1 MTAPAVLLGLISYF
15 IVLLVLARWAEA
27 RVRKVTICI
36 SSNSW
41 FLAGKSVP
49 WYVVALG
56 MIANSV
62 SGVTFISVPGEVKS
76 RGLTYFQLVIG
87 YWMGYQLISW
97 ILLPLYYRL
106 NLTTIY
112 TYLQKRFGNN
122 SYYTGACFFLVSRL
136 TGTAARLYL
145 VAGVLHFLILENL
158 GIPFFVTALFFVFI
172 IARYTIGGGMQTL
185 VITDLFQSLVLVLA
199 AVITIILLMYML
211 GKDSITIL
219 QQSQYNYWWVT
230 DWQSSNY
237 VVKEIIAGAV
247 IAVVMTGLDQD
258 QMQKNL
264 TCHTLA
270 DARRNMLLYSSLI
283 VIVNVIFL
291 LVGLWLYEL
300 AARQQI
306 SLPSQTD
313 KVFPYLA
320 MQLLGF
326 SGAVVFVWG
335 LAAAACSSADGALT
349 ALTTCYCVDL
359 LKTEKMTEYQAR
371 KVRQQVHI
379 LLAVSLWILLLIF
392 WLLEQWGVA
401 KSVISSVLTLAGY
414 TYGPLL
420 GLFFIGIFT
429 QLKPID
435 KWVPLICCISP
446 LLITLFVYI
455 GSRYGYKAGFE
466 VIVYNGFL
474 TAAGLMIL
482 HYINVQAK
490 RD

>member
-1 MTAPAVLLGLISYF
+1 MTVWAVLLGLMSYF
-15 IVLLVLARWAEA
+15 VVLLVLARWAEA
-27 RVRKVTICI
+27 RAQKAIKRI
-36 SSNSW
+36 SSNNW
-41 FLAGKSVP
+41 FLAGKSVA

-62 SGVTFISVPGEVKS
+62 SGVTFISVPGEVKN

-87 YWMGYQLISW
+87 YWIGYQLISW

-106 NLTTIY
+106 NVTTIY
-112 TYLQKRFGNN
+112 TYLQRRFGNN
-122 SYYTGACFFLVSRL
+122 SYYTGTCFFLVSRL

-145 VAGVLHFLILENL
+145 VAGVLHFLVLEKL
-158 GIPFFVTALFFVFI
+158 GVPFFITALFFVVI
-172 IARYTIGGGMQTL
+172 IARYTLAGGMQTL
-185 VITDLFQSLVLVLA
+185 VITDLFQSLILVLA
-199 AVITIILLMYML
+199 AVITIMILIFTL
-211 GKDSITIL
+211 GKDSIIIL

-230 DWQSSNY
+230 DRQSSNY

-264 TCHTLA
+264 TCRSLA

-283 VIVNVIFL
+283 VIVNLIFL

-306 SLPSQTD
+306 SLPIQTD
-313 KVFPYLA
+313 RVFPHVA
-320 MQLLGF
+320 MHFLGF
-326 SGAVVFVWG
+326 SGAIIFLWG

-359 LKTEKMTEYQAR
+359 LKTEKMPEPKAS
-371 KVRQQVHI
+371 KVRRQVHI
-379 LLAVSLWILLLIF
+379 ILAISLWVLLLVF
-392 WLLEQWGVA
+392 WFLEQRGMA
-401 KSVISSVLTLAGY
+401 KSVISLVLTLAGY

-420 GLFFIGIFT
+420 GLFVIGIFT

-435 KWVPLICCISP
+435 RWVPLICSISP
-446 LLITLFVYI
+446 LLIGIWVYI
-455 GSRYGYKAGFE
+455 ISFYGYKAGFE

-474 TAAGLMIL
+474 TVCGLVIL
-482 HYINVQAK
+482 HYINIERK
-490 RD
+490 RS